1 MKLFV
6 YEHITSGALSE
17 QRLPDSLA
25 HEGNAMLIS
34 VLHDCAD
41 LDDVYLSTMR
51 DKRLPALALFDDA
64 SQHHCHLV
72 STPTQ
77 YAQSWQD
84 CLSKADAV
92 LIIAP
97 ETDNVLADLQQQ
109 ALTANKHIIGCQP
122 NAIRLTSQK
131 NKCNQ
136 HLNKHNIAAIKT
148 TLASDWPTQ
157 SFSSSSGFVLK
168 PIDGAGCID
177 TYQFNDTDALKQH
190 LSTQTLTIL
199 AHAIIQPSLR
209 GFSISLS
216 LLASHD
222 DIEVLAINQ
231 QHIKQSQQQLT
242 LVACTIN
249 ALDAIPF
256 TLEQAHQLA
265 QQIHIAIPGLWGHIG
280 IDLILMGDLAFVIDI
295 NPRITSSYL
304 ALSDSLNLNPM
315 SRLFEMK
322 EKTLAALPIITQ
334 RMTVELT
341 L

>member
-17 QRLPDSLA
+17 QRLPDSLT

-41 LDDVYLSTMR
+41 LDGVYLSTMR
-51 DKRLPALALFDDA
+51 DKRLPALALFDDI
-64 SQHHCHLV
+64 SQHLCHLV
-72 STPTQ
+72 STPVQ

-84 CLSKADAV
+84 CLDKADTV

-97 ETDNVLADLQQQ
+97 ETDNVLTDLQQLVL
-109 ALTANKHIIGCQP
+109 AANKCIIGCQP
-122 NAIRLTSQK
+122 DAIRLTSHK
-131 NKCNQ
+131 DKCNQ
-136 HLNKHNIAAIKT
+136 HLIKHNIPAIKT

-157 SFSSSSGFVLK
+157 SFTSSSGFVLK

-177 TYQFNDTDALKQH
+177 TYQFNDSEALEQH
-190 LSTQTLTIL
+190 LTTQTLATL
-199 AHAIIQPSLR
+199 THAIIQPYLQ
-209 GFSISLS
+209 GISISLS

-222 DIEVLAINQ
+222 DIEVLAINR
-231 QHIKQSQQQLT
+231 QHLRLSQQKLT
-242 LVACTIN
+242 LTSCTIN
-249 ALDAIPF
+249 AHDAIPF

-265 QQIHIAIPGLWGHIG
+265 QQIHTAISGLWGHIG
-280 IDLILMGDLAFVIDI
+280 IDLILMDDLAYVVDI
-295 NPRITSSYL
+295 NPRVTSSYL

-315 SRLFEMK
+315 SRLFDMK
-322 EKTLAALPIITQ
+322 EKTLATLPIITL
-334 RMTVELT
+334 RKTIELT

>member
-17 QRLPDSLA
+17 QCLPDSLA
-25 HEGNAMLIS
+25 HEGNAMLIA
-34 VLHDCAD
+34 VLHDCAA
-41 LDDVYLSTMR
+41 LDGVYLSTMR
-51 DKRLPALALFDDA
+51 DKRLPALVLFDDL
-64 SQHHCHLV
+64 SQHSCHLV
-72 STPTQ
+72 STPVQ

-84 CLSKADAV
+84 CLDKADAV

-109 ALTANKHIIGCQP
+109 AFTANKHIIGCQP
-122 NAIRLTSQK
+122 DAIRLTSHK

-136 HLNKHNIAAIKT
+136 HLIKHNIPAIKT
-148 TLASDWPTQ
+148 TRASDWPTQ
-157 SFSSSSGFVLK
+157 SFTSSSGFVLK

-177 TYQFNDTDALKQH
+177 TYQFNDSDALKQH
-190 LSTQTLTIL
+190 LSTQTLATL
-199 AHAIIQPSLR
+199 THAIIQPYLQ
-209 GFSISLS
+209 GCSISLS

-222 DIEVLAINQ
+222 DIEVLAINR

-242 LVACTIN
+242 LAACTVN
-249 ALDAIPF
+249 ALDVIPF

-265 QQIHIAIPGLWGHIG
+265 QQIHTAIPGLWGHIG
-280 IDLILMGDLAFVIDI
+280 IDIILMDDLAFVVDI

-322 EKTLAALPIITQ
+322 EKTLAALPVITQ
-334 RMTVELT
+334 RKTIELI

>member
-6 YEHITSGALSE
+6 YEHITSGALSK

-51 DKRLPALALFDDA
+51 DKRLPELALFDDV

-72 STPTQ
+72 STSVQ
-77 YAQSWQD
+77 YAQSWRD
-84 CLSKADAV
+84 CLDKADAV

-109 ALTANKHIIGCQP
+109 VLTANKHIIGCQP
-122 NAIRLTSQK
+122 NAIRLTSHK
-131 NKCNQ
+131 DKCNQ
-136 HLNKHNIAAIKT
+136 HLFKHNITAIKT
-148 TLASDWPTQ
+148 TRASDWPTQ
-157 SFSSSSGFVLK
+157 SFTRSSGYILK

-177 TYQFNDTDALKQH
+177 TYQFDDSSSLQQH
-190 LSTQTLTIL
+190 LSTQTLATL
-199 AHAIIQPSLR
+199 TRAIIQPYLQGTSL
-209 GFSISLS
+209 SLS

-222 DIEVLAINQ
+222 DIEVLAINR
-231 QHIKQSQQQLT
+231 QHITQSEQKLT
-242 LVACTIN
+242 LTACSIN

-265 QQIHIAIPGLWGHIG
+265 QQIHTAIPGLWGHIG
-280 IDLILMGDLAFVIDI
+280 IDLILMDDLAFVVDI
-295 NPRITSSYL
+295 NPRLTSSYL
-304 ALSDSLNLNPM
+304 ALNDSLNLNPM
-315 SRLFEMK
+315 SRLFEMQK
-322 EKTLAALPIITQ
+322 KTLATLPVITQ
-334 RMTVELT
+334 RKTIELS